1 MHMELSLNLL
11 WLLLA
16 GVSFP
21 LAWRE
26 RSNHALARGH
36 AARRIISL
44 ACALVFVFPVISL
57 TDDLHA
63 AQVVMEDSNS
73 VKRISKSS
81 GAPAAG
87 QVLNGSAYLLRWSRR
102 DCCRASLSGCKALRR
117 FWKFVSW

>member
-1 MHMELSLNLL
+1 M
-11 WLLLA
+11 
-16 GVSFP
+16 
-21 LAWRE
+21 
-26 RSNHALARGH
+26 ARGH

-81 GAPAAG
+81 GAPGGGSSLERFSLPFTLVTAGLLPGQSLRLQGLTAVLEVRLLVAAPADWP
-87 QVLNGSAYLLRWSRR
+87 NLRGPPSH
-102 DCCRASLSGCKALRR
+102 
-117 FWKFVSW
+117 V